1 MTCCAHAVLDV
12 VRGVPNHDRLVAESV
27 AQAGFETFVP
37 KIRTRVE
44 SRWRTVPL
52 FPGDLFDRIVD
63 RWRVLERTMAV
74 PAAPG
79 SATGSHA
86 PESTELPR
94 LLRWRSRLAPQRVAG
109 RIEVLPGYLQTF

>member
-1 MTCCAHAVLDV
+1 MPYWTV

-63 RWRVLERTMAV
+63 RWRVLQRCC
-74 PAAPG
+74 
-79 SATGSHA
+79 TG
-86 PESTELPR
+86 
-94 LLRWRSRLAPQRVAG
+94 QRDRQPCA
-109 RIEVLPGYLQTF
+109 RIN